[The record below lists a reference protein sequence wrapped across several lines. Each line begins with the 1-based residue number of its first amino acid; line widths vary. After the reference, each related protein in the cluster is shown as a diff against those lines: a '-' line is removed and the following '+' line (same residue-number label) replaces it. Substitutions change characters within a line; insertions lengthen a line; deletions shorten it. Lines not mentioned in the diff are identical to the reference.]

1 MKLRIDAFALSAA
14 TLGELVMQF
23 QQECVRAVDAIGEDD
38 KPETRK
44 HCELMDV
51 VRRPFKPAS
60 FEPFCEQA
68 GSLAIVP
75 NDLDQITTVRF
86 IMHPS
91 IKFRATGRLYRI
103 DNLHK
108 TWGVDRRHPA
118 PLSGR
123 LPRLTH
129 LPEPSTASQEGF
141 ALQEEFL
148 CTRLLADPTQI
159 PSFSA
164 AFIKLIIG
172 ISTLVASYSGIP
184 RRSRMSRT
192 RTAVQL
198 SPLPVLQSI
207 RLRET
212 ASSRSGQ
219 CPPSLRSAST
229 ADGASSAGY
238 LPVLTRATRTSVCR
252 PPVQWINS
260 TASLVAS
267 SRSQIIS

>member
-1 MKLRIDAFALSAA
+1 MAESGGRPAQGFSRPGFQVRVGSREQSKWETRSLKLRIDAFALSAA

-118 PLSGR
+118 PLD
-123 LPRLTH
+123 
-129 LPEPSTASQEGF
+129 GF
-141 ALQEEFL
+141 
-148 CTRLLADPTQI
+148 R
-159 PSFSA
+159 
-164 AFIKLIIG
+164 G
-172 ISTLVASYSGIP
+172 
-184 RRSRMSRT
+184 
-192 RTAVQL
+192 
-198 SPLPVLQSI
+198 
-207 RLRET
+207 
-212 ASSRSGQ
+212 
-219 CPPSLRSAST
+219 
-229 ADGASSAGY
+229 
-238 LPVLTRATRTSVCR
+238 
-252 PPVQWINS
+252 
-260 TASLVAS
+260 
-267 SRSQIIS
+267 